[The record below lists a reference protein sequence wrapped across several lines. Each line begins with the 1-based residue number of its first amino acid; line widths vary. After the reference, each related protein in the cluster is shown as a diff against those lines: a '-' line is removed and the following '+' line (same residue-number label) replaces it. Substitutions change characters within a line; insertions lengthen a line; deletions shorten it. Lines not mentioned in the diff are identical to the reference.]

1 MSAAP
6 STQAVRPR
14 PTWSEKNV
22 LLRDA
27 KGEVLYCGIGQY
39 YDRGRPRFTDEIFMS
54 ASCQQAAL
62 VQFHQHFRHIRFAQ
76 VHVAPAIGLLVH
88 DEHGDVLSTSGRR
101 PDAPAE
107 AAE

>member
-6 STQAVRPR
+6 STTQVRPR
-14 PTWSEKNV
+14 PTWTEKNV

-39 YDRGRPRFTDEIFMS
+39 YVGGRPRFTDEIYMS

-62 VQFHQHFRHIRFAQ
+62 VQFHQHFRHIRFSQ
-76 VHVAPAIGLLVH
+76 VHVAPAIGLIVH
-88 DEHGDVLSTSGRR
+88 DEHGDVLSTGGNR
-101 PDAPAE
+101 PAAE